1 MNRMVSA
8 LLVLLRAGLWKKA
21 VDTSALF
28 PLSEEEWRGV
38 YEEARRQT
46 VMGPV
51 YQGICSLPE
60 EWMPSQKEL
69 FRWTVDIDRIE
80 QRNTRMN
87 RSLLQLT
94 TWLEEKGFPTVVLKG
109 QGIAALYEEPLWR
122 ECGDIDLFFP
132 SPDDRLKAEAWLV
145 EQGFDL
151 ERKPDGST
159 EYTWQRTVVEHHSDL
174 FDLQS
179 PKVQAYLKELVEE
192 KGFERMDMGN
202 GQGIRVPSPEMNLL
216 LLNTHIL
223 KHAMGKGIGLRQLCD
238 MARAYAT
245 LGKRVD
251 GEEIRDL
258 YRKTGIEKW
267 SRLLHA
273 FLVEVLGMPSAYL
286 PYHEKK
292 KETAAPLWNIVL
304 RGGNFGQHGKGGKE
318 QDEPTWR
325 RKWNTCR
332 AFWQNA
338 GFSLKYAPDEAVYTF
353 GQLVK
358 GQFK

>member
-1 MNRMVSA
+1 MNRTVSA

-21 VDTSALF
+21 VDTPALF

-46 VMGPV
+46 VTGWV

-69 FRWTVDIDRIE
+69 FRWAVDIDRIE
-80 QRNTRMN
+80 QRNKRMN
-87 RSLLQLT
+87 RSLLLLT
-94 TWLEEKGFPTVVLKG
+94 TFFEEKGLPVVVLKG

-132 SPDDRLKAEAWLV
+132 CPDNRQKAEACLA
-145 EQGFDL
+145 EQGFAL

-159 EYTWQRTVVEHHSDL
+159 EYAWQRIAVEHHPDL

-179 PKVQAYLKELVEE
+179 PKVQDFLKKLVEE
-192 KGFERMDMGN
+192 KGFEWMDMGEGN
-202 GQGIRVPSPEMNLL
+202 MIRVPSPEMNLL

-223 KHAMGKGIGLRQLCD
+223 KHAMGKGIGLRQFCD
-238 MARAYAT
+238 MARAYAAW
-245 LGKRVD
+245 GKRVD
-251 GEEIRDL
+251 GEEIRRL
-258 YRKTGIEKW
+258 YEQTGIAKW

-273 FLVEVLGMPSAYL
+273 FLVEMLGMPSAYL
-286 PYHEKK
+286 PYQEKK

-304 RGGNFGQHGKGGKE
+304 RGGNFGQHGKGGKV
-318 QDEPTWR
+318 QDEPIWR

-338 GFSLKYAPDEAVYTF
+338 GFSLKYAPDEAIHTF

>member
-1 MNRMVSA
+1 MNRTLSA
-8 LLVLLRAGLWKKA
+8 LLALLRAGLWNKR
-21 VDTSALF
+21 VDNPGLF
-28 PLSEEEWRGV
+28 PLSVEEWEGV
-38 YEEARRQT
+38 YVEARRQT
-46 VMGPV
+46 VTGWV
-51 YQGICSLPE
+51 YQGICSLPD
-60 EWMPSQKEL
+60 EWMPPRKQL

-80 QRNTRMN
+80 QRNRRMN

-94 TWLEEKGFPTVVLKG
+94 TWFEENGFPAVVLKG
-109 QGIAALYEEPLWR
+109 QGVAAFYEEPLWR

-132 SPDDRLKAEAWLV
+132 CLDDRLKAETWLV
-145 EQGFDL
+145 EQGFIL
-151 ERKPDGST
+151 ERKPDDST
-159 EYTWQRTVVEHHSDL
+159 EYAWQRIAVEHHSDL

-179 PKVQAYLKELVEE
+179 PKVQGYLKKLVEE
-192 KGFERMDMGN
+192 KGFECMDMGN
-202 GQGIRVPSPEMNLL
+202 GYAIRVPSPAMNLL

-223 KHAMGKGIGLRQLCD
+223 KHAIGKGIGLRQLCD
-238 MARAYAT
+238 MARAYAVW
-245 LGKRVD
+245 GKRVD

-258 YRKTGIEKW
+258 YKKMGIAKW

-273 FLVEVLGMPSAYL
+273 FLVEMLGMPSAYL
-286 PYHEKK
+286 PYQEKK

-304 RGGNFGQHGKGGKE
+304 RGGNFGQHGKGDKV

-338 GFSLKYAPDEAVYTF
+338 GFSLKYAPDEAIYTF